1 VHDSRQE
8 DISMIKDWKKDLL
21 TIPNFLS
28 LFRLLLVPVY
38 MTIYLNGS
46 QPRDYIAAAVIL
58 AVSCLTDMI
67 DGKIA
72 RKYNMGS
79 KVGQLLDPIADK
91 VTQFALIIC
100 LSVKYPVLWN
110 LVILF
115 VIKESFQSIAAFVTY
130 RKGKILTGA
139 LLSGK
144 ICTTVLFMS
153 LILMVLMP
161 DMDTKVVNVI
171 TIVDGIFM
179 LIAFVDYI
187 RAYFDKRT
195 KFIYLEKD

>member
-1 VHDSRQE
+1 
-8 DISMIKDWKKDLL
+8 MIKDWKKDLL

-91 VTQFALIIC
+91 ITQLALIIC

-139 LLSGK
+139 LFSGK

-161 DMDTKVVNVI
+161 DMATKVVNVI

-179 LIAFVDYI
+179 LVAFVDYI

>member
-1 VHDSRQE
+1 
-8 DISMIKDWKKDLL
+8 MIKDWKKDLL

-38 MTIYLNGS
+38 MTIYLKGS

-91 VTQFALIIC
+91 ITQLALIIC

-139 LLSGK
+139 LFSGK

-179 LIAFVDYI
+179 LVAFVDYI

>member
-1 VHDSRQE
+1 
-8 DISMIKDWKKDLL
+8 MIKDWKKDLL

-91 VTQFALIIC
+91 ITQLALIIC

-139 LLSGK
+139 LFSGK

-161 DMDTKVVNVI
+161 DMDTKVVNII

-179 LIAFVDYI
+179 LVAFVDYI

>member
-1 VHDSRQE
+1 
-8 DISMIKDWKKDLL
+8 MIKDWKKDLL

-139 LLSGK
+139 LFSGK

-179 LIAFVDYI
+179 LVAFVDYI
-187 RAYFDKRT
+187 RAYLDKRT

>member
-1 VHDSRQE
+1 
-8 DISMIKDWKKDLL
+8 MIKDWKKDLL

-139 LLSGK
+139 LFSGK
-144 ICTTVLFMS
+144 ICTTVLFTS

-179 LIAFVDYI
+179 LVAFVDYI